1 MTLPV
6 PSLPDLLP
14 TGPARFLGWSMIADP
29 MLAGFLARAGFDAV
43 LLDQQHGTYDYKSSC
58 AAITEV
64 ALAGKSSLVRVPV
77 GDSAMVSR
85 MLDAGAAGIVAPMI
99 NTVADA
105 EALAAAAKFPPVGQR
120 SWGPDRAMWLS
131 GLRNGADY
139 LAGANDRALTIAM
152 CETEAGIADLEAIL
166 AVPDI
171 DGVLVGPADLSI
183 ALSKGAVIDPL
194 GSAVTAALGEIAR
207 KTRAAGKI
215 PCAFAPSPARAR
227 EMVGMGYQ
235 LVSVEYDALTIV
247 NAFARVLCEAD
258 PSRAG

>member
-14 TGPARFLGWSMIADP
+14 TGPARFLGWSVIADP
-29 MLAGFLARAGFDAV
+29 ALAGALARAGFDAV
-43 LLDQQHGTYDYKSSC
+43 LLDQQHGAHDYRSCC

-77 GDSAMVSR
+77 GDYAMVSR

-105 EALAAAAKFPPVGQR
+105 RALAAAAKFPPVGER

-131 GLRNGADY
+131 GLRDGSDY
-139 LAGANDRALTIAM
+139 LAVANDRALTIAM
-152 CETEAGIADLEAIL
+152 CETEAGLAALEPIL
-166 AVPDI
+166 AVPGI
-171 DGVLVGPADLSI
+171 DGILVGPADLSI
-183 ALSKGAVIDPL
+183 ALSKGTVIDPF
-194 GSAVTAALGEIAR
+194 GAAVTAALGEIVR

-227 EMVGMGYQ
+227 EMVAMGFQ
-235 LVSVEYDALTIV
+235 LVSIEYDAMTVV
-247 NAFARVLCEAD
+247 NAFARLLHEAD
-258 PSRAG
+258 PARTG

>member
-29 MLAGFLARAGFDAV
+29 MVAGFLARAGFDAV
-43 LLDQQHGTYDYKSSC
+43 LLDQQHGAYDYKSSC

-77 GDSAMVSR
+77 GDFAMVSR
-85 MLDAGAAGIVAPMI
+85 MLDAGAAGVVAPMI
-99 NTVADA
+99 NTVSDA

-152 CETEAGIADLEAIL
+152 CETEAGIADLEGIL
-166 AVPDI
+166 AVPGI

-183 ALSKGAVIDPL
+183 ALSKGAAIDPL
-194 GSAVTAALGEIAR
+194 GSAVTAALSEIAR

-227 EMVGMGYQ
+227 EMVAMGYQ

>member
-29 MLAGFLARAGFDAV
+29 MVAGFLARAGFDAV
-43 LLDQQHGTYDYKSSC
+43 LLDQQHGTHDYKSCC

-64 ALAGKSSLVRVPV
+64 ALAGKSTLVRVPV
-77 GDSAMVSR
+77 GDFAMVSR
-85 MLDAGAAGIVAPMI
+85 MLDAGAAGVVAPMI

-105 EALAAAAKFPPVGQR
+105 EAFAAAAKFPPVGQR

-152 CETEAGIADLEAIL
+152 CETQAAIADLEAIL
-166 AVPDI
+166 AVPGI
-171 DGVLVGPADLSI
+171 DGILVGPPTCRSPCRRGPSSI
-183 ALSKGAVIDPL
+183 PWD
-194 GSAVTAALGEIAR
+194 R
-207 KTRAAGKI
+207 R
-215 PCAFAPSPARAR
+215 
-227 EMVGMGYQ
+227 
-235 LVSVEYDALTIV
+235 
-247 NAFARVLCEAD
+247 
-258 PSRAG
+258 

>member
-77 GDSAMVSR
+77 GDFAMVSR

-166 AVPDI
+166 AVQGI

-235 LVSVEYDALTIV
+235 LVSVEYDALTIL

>member
-14 TGPARFLGWSMIADP
+14 TGPARFLGWSMIAAP
-29 MLAGFLARAGFDAV
+29 MVAGFLARAGFDAV
-43 LLDQQHGTYDYKSSC
+43 LLDQQHGTHDYKSCC

-64 ALAGKSSLVRVPV
+64 ALAGKSTLVRVPV
-77 GDSAMVSR
+77 GDFAMVSR
-85 MLDAGAAGIVAPMI
+85 MLDAGAAGVVAPMI

-105 EALAAAAKFPPVGQR
+105 EAFAAAAKFPPVGQR

-152 CETEAGIADLEAIL
+152 CETQAAIADLEAIL
-166 AVPDI
+166 AVPGI
-171 DGVLVGPADLSI
+171 DGILVGPADLSI
-183 ALSKGAVIDPL
+183 ALSQGTVIDPL
-194 GSAVTAALGEIAR
+194 GSAVTAALSEIAR

-235 LVSVEYDALTIV
+235 LVSIEYDAMTIV

>member
-14 TGPARFLGWSMIADP
+14 TGPARFLGWSLVADP

-77 GDSAMVSR
+77 GDFAMVSR

-139 LAGANDRALTIAM
+139 LAGANDGALTIAM

-166 AVPDI
+166 AVPGI

>member
-29 MLAGFLARAGFDAV
+29 MVAGALARAGFDAV
-43 LLDQQHGTYDYKSSC
+43 LLDQQHGAYDYRSCC

-64 ALAGKSSLVRVPV
+64 ALAGKSALVRVPV
-77 GDSAMVSR
+77 GDFAMVSR
-85 MLDAGAAGIVAPMI
+85 MLDAGAAGVVAPMI

-105 EALAAAAKFPPVGQR
+105 RALAAAAKFPPIGQR

-131 GLRNGADY
+131 GLRDSSEY
-139 LAGANDRALTIAM
+139 LAEANGRALTIAM
-152 CETEAGIADLEAIL
+152 CETEGAIAELEAIL
-166 AVPDI
+166 AVPGI

-183 ALSKGAVIDPL
+183 ALSKGAAFDPL
-194 GSAVTAALGEIAR
+194 GAAVSAAIAEIAR

-235 LVSVEYDALTIV
+235 LVSIEYDAMTIV
-247 NAFARVLCEAD
+247 NAFARVIREAD

>member
-29 MLAGFLARAGFDAV
+29 MVAGFLARAGFDAV
-43 LLDQQHGTYDYKSSC
+43 LLDQQHGTHDYKSCC

-64 ALAGKSSLVRVPV
+64 ALAGKSTLVRVPV
-77 GDSAMVSR
+77 GDFAMVSR
-85 MLDAGAAGIVAPMI
+85 MLDAGAAGVVAPMI

-105 EALAAAAKFPPVGQR
+105 EAFAAAAKFPPVGQR

-152 CETEAGIADLEAIL
+152 CETQAAIADLEAIL
-166 AVPDI
+166 AVPAI
-171 DGVLVGPADLSI
+171 DGILVGPADLSI
-183 ALSKGAVIDPL
+183 ALSQGTVIDPL
-194 GSAVTAALGEIAR
+194 GSAVTSALSEIAR

-235 LVSVEYDALTIV
+235 LVSIEYDAMTIV

>member
-77 GDSAMVSR
+77 GDFAMVSR

-166 AVPDI
+166 AVPGI

-247 NAFARVLCEAD
+247 NAFAWVLCEAD

>member
-77 GDSAMVSR
+77 GDFAMVSR

-166 AVPDI
+166 AVQGI

>member
-29 MLAGFLARAGFDAV
+29 MVVGALARAGFDAV
-43 LLDQQHGTYDYKSSC
+43 LLDQQHGGHDYRSC
-58 AAITEV
+58 CASITEV
-64 ALAGKSSLVRVPV
+64 ALAGKSTLVRVPV
-77 GDSAMVSR
+77 GDFAMVSR
-85 MLDAGAAGIVAPMI
+85 MLDAGAAGVVAPMI

-105 EALAAAAKFPPVGQR
+105 RAFAAAAKFPPVGER
-120 SWGPDRAMWLS
+120 SWGPDWAMWLS
-131 GLRNGADY
+131 GLRNGSDY

-166 AVPDI
+166 AVPGI
-171 DGVLVGPADLSI
+171 DGILVGPADLSI
-183 ALSKGAVIDPL
+183 ALSKGTVIDPF
-194 GSAVTAALGEIAR
+194 GSAVTAALSEIAR
-207 KTRAAGKI
+207 QTRAAGKI

-235 LVSVEYDALTIV
+235 LVSIEYDAMTIV
-247 NAFARVLCEAD
+247 NAFARVLREAD
-258 PSRAG
+258 PSRAD

>member
-6 PSLPDLLP
+6 PSLPELLP

-29 MLAGFLARAGFDAV
+29 MVAGALARAGFDAV
-43 LLDQQHGTYDYKSSC
+43 LLDQQHGGYDYRSSC

-64 ALAGKSSLVRVPV
+64 ALAGKSALVRVPV
-77 GDSAMVSR
+77 GDFAMVSR
-85 MLDAGAAGIVAPMI
+85 MLDAGAAGVVAPMI

-105 EALAAAAKFPPVGQR
+105 RTLAAAAKFPPVGQR

-139 LAGANDRALTIAM
+139 LSGANDRALTIAM
-152 CETEAGIADLEAIL
+152 CETESAIADLEAIL
-166 AVPDI
+166 AVPGI
-171 DGVLVGPADLSI
+171 DGILVGPADLSI
-183 ALSKGAVIDPL
+183 ALSKGAAIDPL
-194 GSAVTAALGEIAR
+194 GTAVTAALGEIAR

-235 LVSVEYDALTIV
+235 LVSVEYDALTII
-247 NAFARVLCEAD
+247 NAFARVLREAD
-258 PSRAG
+258 PARGG

>member
-1 MTLPV
+1 M
-6 PSLPDLLP
+6 PDLLP

-29 MLAGFLARAGFDAV
+29 MVAGFLARAGFDAV
-43 LLDQQHGTYDYKSSC
+43 LLDQQHGTHDYKSCC

-64 ALAGKSSLVRVPV
+64 AQAGKSTLVRVPV
-77 GDSAMVSR
+77 GDFAMVSR
-85 MLDAGAAGIVAPMI
+85 MLDAGAAGVVAPMI

-105 EALAAAAKFPPVGQR
+105 EAFAAAAKFPPVGQR

-152 CETEAGIADLEAIL
+152 CETQAAIADLEAIL
-166 AVPDI
+166 AVPGI
-171 DGVLVGPADLSI
+171 DGILVGPADLSI
-183 ALSKGAVIDPL
+183 ALSQGTVIDPL
-194 GSAVTAALGEIAR
+194 GSAVTAALSEIAR

-235 LVSVEYDALTIV
+235 LVSIEYDAMTIV

>member
-1 MTLPV
+1 M
-6 PSLPDLLP
+6 PDLLP

-29 MLAGFLARAGFDAV
+29 MVAGFLARAGFDAV
-43 LLDQQHGTYDYKSSC
+43 LLDQQHGTHDYKSCC

-64 ALAGKSSLVRVPV
+64 ALAGKSTLVRVPV
-77 GDSAMVSR
+77 GDFAMVSR
-85 MLDAGAAGIVAPMI
+85 MLDAGAAGVVAPMI

-105 EALAAAAKFPPVGQR
+105 EAFAAAAKFPPVGQR

-152 CETEAGIADLEAIL
+152 CETQAAIADLEAIL
-166 AVPDI
+166 AVPGI
-171 DGVLVGPADLSI
+171 DGILVGPADLSI
-183 ALSKGAVIDPL
+183 ALSQGTVIDPL
-194 GSAVTAALGEIAR
+194 GSAVTAALSEIAR

-235 LVSVEYDALTIV
+235 LVSIEYDAMTIV

>member
-29 MLAGFLARAGFDAV
+29 MVAGFLARAGFDAV
-43 LLDQQHGTYDYKSSC
+43 LLDQQHGAYDYKSSC

-77 GDSAMVSR
+77 GDFAMVSR
-85 MLDAGAAGIVAPMI
+85 MLDAGAAGVVAPMI
-99 NTVADA
+99 NTVSDA

-152 CETEAGIADLEAIL
+152 CETEAGIADLEGIL
-166 AVPDI
+166 AVPGI

-183 ALSKGAVIDPL
+183 ALSKGAAIDPL
-194 GSAVTAALGEIAR
+194 GSAVTAALSEIAR

-227 EMVGMGYQ
+227 EMVAM
-235 LVSVEYDALTIV
+235 
-247 NAFARVLCEAD
+247 AD
-258 PSRAG
+258 L

>member
-77 GDSAMVSR
+77 GDFAMVSR

-166 AVPDI
+166 AVPGI

-215 PCAFAPSPARAR
+215 PCAFAPS
-227 EMVGMGYQ
+227 
-235 LVSVEYDALTIV
+235 
-247 NAFARVLCEAD
+247 
-258 PSRAG
+258 

>member
-77 GDSAMVSR
+77 GDFAMVSR

-99 NTVADA
+99 NTVSDA

-166 AVPDI
+166 AVQGI

>member
-6 PSLPDLLP
+6 PSLPELLP

-29 MLAGFLARAGFDAV
+29 MVAGALARAGFDAV
-43 LLDQQHGTYDYKSSC
+43 LLDQQHGGYDYRSSC

-64 ALAGKSSLVRVPV
+64 ALAGKSALVRVPV
-77 GDSAMVSR
+77 GDFAMVSR
-85 MLDAGAAGIVAPMI
+85 MLDAGAAGVVAPMI

-105 EALAAAAKFPPVGQR
+105 RALAAAAKFPPVGQR

-139 LAGANDRALTIAM
+139 LSGANDRALTIAM
-152 CETEAGIADLEAIL
+152 CETESAIADLEAIL
-166 AVPDI
+166 AVPGI
-171 DGVLVGPADLSI
+171 DGILVGPADLSI
-183 ALSKGAVIDPL
+183 ALSKGAAIEPL
-194 GSAVTAALGEIAR
+194 GTAVTAALGEIAR

-235 LVSVEYDALTIV
+235 LVSVEYDALTII
-247 NAFARVLCEAD
+247 NAFARVLREAD
-258 PSRAG
+258 PARGG

>member
-1 MTLPV
+1 
-6 PSLPDLLP
+6 
-14 TGPARFLGWSMIADP
+14 MIADP

-77 GDSAMVSR
+77 GDFAMVSR

-166 AVPDI
+166 AVPGI

>member
-1 MTLPV
+1 M
-6 PSLPDLLP
+6 
-14 TGPARFLGWSMIADP
+14 
-29 MLAGFLARAGFDAV
+29 
-43 LLDQQHGTYDYKSSC
+43 
-58 AAITEV
+58 
-64 ALAGKSSLVRVPV
+64 RVPV
-77 GDSAMVSR
+77 GDFAMVSR
-85 MLDAGAAGIVAPMI
+85 MLDAGAAGVVAPMI

-131 GLRNGADY
+131 GLRSGADY
-139 LAGANDRALTIAM
+139 LAGANDRALTVAM

-166 AVPDI
+166 AVPGI

-183 ALSKGAVIDPL
+183 ALSKGAAIDPL

-258 PSRAG
+258 PARAG

>member
-1 MTLPV
+1 MTELY
-6 PSLPDLLP
+6 SDNYYMDL
-14 TGPARFLGWSMIADP
+14 
-29 MLAGFLARAGFDAV
+29 
-43 LLDQQHGTYDYKSSC
+43 
-58 AAITEV
+58 
-64 ALAGKSSLVRVPV
+64 AL
-77 GDSAMVSR
+77 
-85 MLDAGAAGIVAPMI
+85 
-99 NTVADA
+99 A

-166 AVPDI
+166 AVPGI